1 MSMSQL
7 LAGLVI
13 RFGRDCR
20 VYSVTFDENGDWTIT
35 VMSTDNGEIIGRF
48 TNAHVA
54 THMEE

>member
-1 MSMSQL
+1 MSQL